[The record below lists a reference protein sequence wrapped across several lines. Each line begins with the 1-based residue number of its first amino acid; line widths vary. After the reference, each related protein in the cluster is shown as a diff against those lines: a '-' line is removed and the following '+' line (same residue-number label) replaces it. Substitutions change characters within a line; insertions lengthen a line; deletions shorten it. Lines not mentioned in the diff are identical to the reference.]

1 MTTDFDENS
10 DIIDSRDVIERIW
23 ELRALRDEHA
33 GTDGWTD
40 EDRAELEDLEALASE
55 GEAAADWIYGETLI
69 RDSYFEEYA
78 RDLAED
84 IGAIDRDAAWPLS
97 YIDWGGAARALRMDY
112 FSVEFRGVTYWIR

>member
-1 MTTDFDENS
+1 MTDFDENS

-23 ELRALRDEHA
+23 ELRALRDEYA

-55 GEAAADWIYGETLI
+55 GESAADWIHGETLI

-78 RDLAED
+78 RDLADD
-84 IGAIDRDAAWPLS
+84 IGAVDKDAGWPNS
-97 YIDWGGAARALRMDY
+97 CIDWEKAADELRMDY